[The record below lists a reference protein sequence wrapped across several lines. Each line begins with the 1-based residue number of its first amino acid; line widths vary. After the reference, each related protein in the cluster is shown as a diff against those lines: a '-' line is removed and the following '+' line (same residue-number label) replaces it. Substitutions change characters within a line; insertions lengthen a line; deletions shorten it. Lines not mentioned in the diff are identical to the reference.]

1 MILKQQPNHPTR
13 QTETN
18 MAIGKIVKGI
28 GGFYY
33 VDADD
38 VIYECKARGNFRN
51 EKLTP
56 LVGDN
61 VEFSINENAENR
73 IEKILERKNS
83 LVRPPLANL
92 DVLFI
97 ICSLVDPKIN
107 TLITDRLIAVAEYK
121 GIEPVIVLTKTD
133 LDIHYQ
139 KYIDIYENAGFKVL
153 AVNNGDFEG
162 AEVFKEIMRGKV
174 CAFTGNTG
182 VGKSTL
188 LNNLFPSLNL
198 ATGETSKKLGR
209 GRHTTRHSELFRCEG
224 GYIAD
229 TPGFSSLDIQRYD
242 KIMKEDL
249 PDCFRDFREYL
260 GDCRFNSCTHVGDKG
275 CAVCK
280 AVNDG
285 KISKSRHDSY
295 IAMFN
300 EVKDIK
306 EWHNK

>member
-1 MILKQQPNHPTR
+1 
-13 QTETN
+13 

-51 EKLTP
+51 DNLTP

-83 LVRPPLANL
+83 LVRPPLANI

-121 GIEPVIVLTKTD
+121 NIQPIIVLTKTD
-133 LDIHYQ
+133 LDDNYSE
-139 KYIDIYENAGFKVL
+139 YVDIYENAGFRVIT
-153 AVNNGDFEG
+153 VNNESFEG
-162 AEVFKEIMRGKV
+162 AQEFKNIISGKV

-188 LNNLFPSLNL
+188 LNNLFPALEL
-198 ATGETSKKLGR
+198 ETGETSKKLGR
-209 GRHTTRHSELFRCEG
+209 GKHTTRHSELFKFEG
-224 GYIAD
+224 GYVAD

-249 PDCFRDFREYL
+249 PYCFREFRDYL
-260 GDCRFNSCTHVGDKG
+260 GECRFNSCTHINDKG

-280 AVNDG
+280 ALEEG
-285 KISKSRHDSY
+285 KISKSRHSSY
-295 IAMFN
+295 VAMYN

-306 EWHNK
+306 EWQKK

>member
-1 MILKQQPNHPTR
+1 
-13 QTETN
+13 
-18 MAIGKIVKGI
+18 MAKGKIVKGI

-51 EKLTP
+51 KSQTP

-73 IEKILERKNS
+73 IEEILERKNS

-92 DVLFI
+92 DILFI

-107 TLITDRLIAVAEYK
+107 LQIVDRLIAVAEYK
-121 GIEPVIVLTKTD
+121 NIEPVIVLTKTD
-133 LDIHYQ
+133 LDGDYQ
-139 KYIDIYENAGFKVL
+139 KYIDIYESAGIKTI
-153 AVNNGDFEG
+153 AVNNIDFNG
-162 AEVFKEIMRGKV
+162 AEQIKEMIGGKV

-188 LNNLFPSLNL
+188 LNNLFPKLEL
-198 ATGETSKKLGR
+198 ETGETSKKLGR
-209 GRHTTRHSELFRCEG
+209 GKHTTRHSELFKLCG

-249 PDCFRDFREYL
+249 PYCFREFREYL
-260 GDCRFNSCTHVGDKG
+260 GDCKFNSCTHINDKG

-280 AVNDG
+280 ALEEG
-285 KISKSRHDSY
+285 KISKSRHSSY

-306 EWHNK
+306 EWQIR

>member
-1 MILKQQPNHPTR
+1 MMKIQ
-13 QTETN
+13 TN
-18 MAIGKIVKGI
+18 MAKGKIVKGI

-51 EKLTP
+51 DNLTP

-73 IEKILERKNS
+73 IEKIFERKNS
-83 LVRPPLANL
+83 LVRPPLANI
-92 DVLFI
+92 DILFI

-121 GIEPVIVLTKTD
+121 NIEPVIVLTKTD
-133 LDIHYQ
+133 LEPDYSE
-139 KYIDIYENAGFKVL
+139 YVSIYENAGFKVIT
-153 AVNNGDFEG
+153 VNNEDFNG
-162 AEVFKEIMRGKV
+162 GEVFKDLISGKV

-188 LNNLFPSLNL
+188 LNNLFPSLEL
-198 ATGETSKKLGR
+198 ETGETSKKLGR
-209 GRHTTRHSELFRCEG
+209 GKHTTRHSELFKYDG
-224 GYIAD
+224 GYVAD

-249 PDCFRDFREYL
+249 PYCFREFREYL
-260 GDCRFNSCTHVGDKG
+260 GNCRFNSCTHVNDKG
-275 CAVCK
+275 CAVCE
-280 AVNDG
+280 ALDEG
-285 KISKSRHDSY
+285 KISKSRHSSY
-295 IAMFN
+295 VAMFN

-306 EWHNK
+306 EWQKK